1 LPAAVSIHDILRKY
15 WGHDQFRPL
24 QEDIIR
30 AALDKKDCLALL
42 PTGSGKSVCFQ
53 VPTMAMEGVCLV
65 ISPLIALMKDQVNQ
79 LQKKGIS
86 ALAIHTGMSFKEVAR
101 TMELAINNHIKFL
114 YVSPE
119 RIQTNLFKEYLH
131 SLPVCLIAVDEAHCV
146 SQWGYDFRP
155 HYLQIASLREY
166 LPKVPILALTASA
179 TPFVQQDIISQ
190 LQLKDAVLL
199 KGSFS
204 RDNLS
209 YSCFEV
215 PNKLQKVLE
224 IFTKVEGTGI
234 VYCRSRKRTV
244 DLCRQLQ
251 QHGLTATFYH
261 AGLSQEE
268 RNERQADWTANK
280 VRIMVSTNAFGMGI
294 DKPDVR
300 TVIHYDVPDCLENYY
315 QEAGRAGRDR
325 RKAYAVLL
333 FQQHD
338 LTELEAQL
346 SRKFPSL
353 ETIRKVYQS
362 MVNFLQIPIGTAE
375 GNSYDFDLNLFCKNF
390 NLDRVEAIN
399 AFQILQANGYC
410 ALNESVYEP
419 SRVQFIADRS
429 WLDEVEKQYP
439 SLEPLIKILLRTIEG
454 IFSYPGII
462 SENYLAKHTKTER
475 ETVVDRLK
483 QLKSLGVLEYYP
495 TKDQP
500 QLVLLSERLK
510 ADYIRIDMKAVEKR
524 KELAKERLASLMS
537 YTTGDVCRSSFIGR
551 YFGDADIKD
560 CGICDNCLNRKKR
573 IPSRQTIE
581 ERIMQALQ
589 AGPTS
594 LSQLARQIIESSLD
608 KTPEPATDSRPET
621 ELYWKAVRRLESEN
635 KVAITEDGE
644 IALKGH

>member
-1 LPAAVSIHDILRKY
+1 MPAAVSIHDILRKY

-362 MVNFLQIPIGTAE
+362 MV
-375 GNSYDFDLNLFCKNF
+375 
-390 NLDRVEAIN
+390 
-399 AFQILQANGYC
+399 
-410 ALNESVYEP
+410 
-419 SRVQFIADRS
+419 
-429 WLDEVEKQYP
+429 
-439 SLEPLIKILLRTIEG
+439 
-454 IFSYPGII
+454 
-462 SENYLAKHTKTER
+462 
-475 ETVVDRLK
+475 
-483 QLKSLGVLEYYP
+483 
-495 TKDQP
+495 
-500 QLVLLSERLK
+500 
-510 ADYIRIDMKAVEKR
+510 
-524 KELAKERLASLMS
+524 
-537 YTTGDVCRSSFIGR
+537 
-551 YFGDADIKD
+551 
-560 CGICDNCLNRKKR
+560 
-573 IPSRQTIE
+573 
-581 ERIMQALQ
+581 
-589 AGPTS
+589 
-594 LSQLARQIIESSLD
+594 
-608 KTPEPATDSRPET
+608 
-621 ELYWKAVRRLESEN
+621 
-635 KVAITEDGE
+635 
-644 IALKGH
+644 